1 MNVRAI
7 KMSQLATRPG
17 QAGLLPLSH
26 ATIWRL
32 VSAGEF
38 PRPFKIGSST
48 MWDLA
53 EVEAFIATKRFNNS
67 DFKIG

>member
-17 QAGLLPLSH
+17 HPGLLPLSH

-32 VSAGEF
+32 VGTGQF
-38 PRPFKIGSST
+38 PKPFKIGAST

-53 EVEAFIATKRFNNS
+53 EVEAFIATTRLKYS
-67 DFKIG
+67 DPEIG

>member
-1 MNVRAI
+1 
-7 KMSQLATRPG
+7 
-17 QAGLLPLSH
+17 LPLSH

-32 VSAGEF
+32 VGAGEF
-38 PRPFKIGSST
+38 PKPFKIGAST

-53 EVEAFIATKRFNNS
+53 EVEAFIATKRLNNS